1 MKIRSFTVGRMA
13 AQCYIVSDEESNT
26 AFMIDPGDN
35 ADYLLERLS
44 EQSAELKYVIL
55 THGHFD
61 HVMAADEIL
70 KNTRAKLVVCD
81 NEVPA
86 LTDPELGGF
95 NSFGIGKF
103 VPLRADIVV
112 SDGDKLDFAG
122 HEIEFLNTPGHTKG
136 SMCIKMGDVIFT
148 GDTLFAGT
156 CGRCDFAG
164 GDYREMLDSLKRL
177 AELSGEYTV
186 YPGHGEATKM
196 SIERQYNPYMREAVR
211 R

>member
-1 MKIRSFTVGRMA
+1 MKIRSFTVGHVQA
-13 AQCYIVSDEESNT
+13 ECYIAFDEASDV

-35 ADYLLERLS
+35 APYLLEKLD
-44 EQSAELKYVIL
+44 ELKVELKYVIL

-70 KNTRAKLVVCD
+70 KATGAKLVVCD

-95 NSFGIGKF
+95 NSFGITTF
-103 VPLRADIVV
+103 VPLNADIVV
-112 SDGDKLDFAG
+112 TDGEKLDFAG
-122 HEIEFLNTPGHTKG
+122 KQLEFMNTPGHTKG
-136 SMCIKMGDVIFT
+136 SMCIKMEDVIFT

-156 CGRCDFAG
+156 CGRCDLVG

-177 AELSGEYTV
+177 AELEGEYTV
-186 YPGHGEATKM
+186 YPGHGEPTKM

>member
-1 MKIRSFTVGRMA
+1 MDIRNFAVGPVSA
-13 AQCYIVSDEESNT
+13 ECYIVRDEITNT
-26 AFMIDPGDN
+26 AFMVDPGDD
-35 ADYLLERLS
+35 AEYLLKKLGQAKLE
-44 EQSAELKYVIL
+44 YVIL

-70 KNTRAKLVVCD
+70 KKSGAKLVVCD
-81 NEVPA
+81 KEVPA

-95 NSFGIGKF
+95 NSFGVAKF
-103 VPLRADIVV
+103 VPLCADVVV
-112 SDGDKLDFAG
+112 SDGDELDFAG
-122 HEIEFLNTPGHTKG
+122 KKLEFMNTPGHTKG

-156 CGRCDFAG
+156 CGRCDLPS

-177 AELSGEYTV
+177 AELEGDFII
-186 YPGHGEATKM
+186 YPGHGEPSKL
-196 SIERQYNPYMREAVR
+196 SIERSYNPYMREAVR

>member
-1 MKIRSFTVGRMA
+1 MNIRNFAVGPVSA
-13 AQCYIVSDEESNT
+13 ECYIVRDEITNT
-26 AFMIDPGDN
+26 AFMVDPGDD
-35 ADYLLERLS
+35 AEYLLKKLGQAKLE
-44 EQSAELKYVIL
+44 YVIL

-70 KNTRAKLVVCD
+70 KKSGAKLVVCD
-81 NEVPA
+81 KEVPA

-95 NSFGIGKF
+95 NSFGVAKF
-103 VPLRADIVV
+103 VPLYADVVV
-112 SDGDKLDFAG
+112 SDGDELDFAG
-122 HEIEFLNTPGHTKG
+122 KKLEFMNTPGHTKG

-156 CGRCDFAG
+156 CGRCDLPS

-177 AELSGEYTV
+177 AELEGDFII
-186 YPGHGEATKM
+186 YPGHGEPSKL
-196 SIERQYNPYMREAVR
+196 SIERSYNPYMREAVR

>member
-1 MKIRSFTVGRMA
+1 MKIRSFTVGRVA
-13 AQCYIVSDEESNT
+13 AQCYIVSDEASGEV
-26 AFMIDPGDN
+26 FMIDPGDN
-35 ADYLLERLS
+35 AEYLLKKLD
-44 EQSAELKYVIL
+44 EQGVELKYVIL

-61 HVMAADEIL
+61 HVMAANEIL
-70 KNTRAKLVVCD
+70 KKTRAKLVVCD

-95 NSFGIGKF
+95 NNFGITKF
-103 VPLRADIVV
+103 VPLSADIVV
-112 SDGDKLDFAG
+112 SDGETLDFAG
-122 HEIEFLNTPGHTKG
+122 HELEFMNTPGHTKG

-156 CGRCDFAG
+156 CGRCDLAG

-177 AELSGEYTV
+177 AELCGEYTV